1 MLVRKERERE
11 SAPPSVRRVFFSS
24 PRFHLSSQ
32 SLSVSLFSLSLPLSL
47 SLNLS
52 TVCNYQNDELNL
64 RVHLR
69 LDHVGGFL
77 DGANL
82 LGPFFVERDFELLFQ
97 RHHDFD
103 GVQRIGA
110 QVDKLGIRGDG
121 VEVGAELL
129 GDDRAE
135 NALRKSVWSHF
146 GVFCELYPKQE
157 MEEEKRTAAALT
169 ENPARALVATLL
181 EVLKFTCLKL
191 SCKDERE
198 RTRFVSIIIIVKT

>member
-1 MLVRKERERE
+1 M
-11 SAPPSVRRVFFSS
+11 
-24 PRFHLSSQ
+24 
-32 SLSVSLFSLSLPLSL
+32 
-47 SLNLS
+47 
-52 TVCNYQNDELNL
+52 
-64 RVHLR
+64 R

-129 GDDRAE
+129 GDDTSNFVE
-135 NALRKSVWSHF
+135 SV
-146 GVFCELYPKQE
+146 
-157 MEEEKRTAAALT
+157 
-169 ENPARALVATLL
+169 ARL
-181 EVLKFTCLKL
+181 FM
-191 SCKDERE
+191 
-198 RTRFVSIIIIVKT
+198 

>member
-1 MLVRKERERE
+1 VLVRKERERE

-129 GDDRAE
+129 GDDTSNLVE
-135 NALRKSVWSHF
+135 SV
-146 GVFCELYPKQE
+146 
-157 MEEEKRTAAALT
+157 
-169 ENPARALVATLL
+169 ARL
-181 EVLKFTCLKL
+181 FM
-191 SCKDERE
+191 
-198 RTRFVSIIIIVKT
+198 

>member
-1 MLVRKERERE
+1 
-11 SAPPSVRRVFFSS
+11 
-24 PRFHLSSQ
+24 
-32 SLSVSLFSLSLPLSL
+32 
-47 SLNLS
+47 
-52 TVCNYQNDELNL
+52 
-64 RVHLR
+64 LR

-129 GDDRAE
+129 GDDTSNLVESVAR
-135 NALRKSVWSHF
+135 LFIKGRRK
-146 GVFCELYPKQE
+146 
-157 MEEEKRTAAALT
+157 
-169 ENPARALVATLL
+169 
-181 EVLKFTCLKL
+181 
-191 SCKDERE
+191 ERE
-198 RTRFVSIIIIVKT
+198 RVDESQYGVTLESFVNSIQNKRWRKKNVPQRR

>member
-1 MLVRKERERE
+1 MSLVCTF
-11 SAPPSVRRVFFSS
+11 PPIN
-24 PRFHLSSQ
+24 
-32 SLSVSLFSLSLPLSL
+32 LSVSSKRKRKRERAAIRPASLFLFASISLSLAVSLSLSLSSLSPSLSLSL

-52 TVCNYQNDELNL
+52 TVFCNYQNELNL
-64 RVHLR
+64 RVDLR

-129 GDDRAE
+129 GDDTSNFVE
-135 NALRKSVWSHF
+135 SV
-146 GVFCELYPKQE
+146 
-157 MEEEKRTAAALT
+157 
-169 ENPARALVATLL
+169 ARL
-181 EVLKFTCLKL
+181 FM
-191 SCKDERE
+191 
-198 RTRFVSIIIIVKT
+198 

>member
-1 MLVRKERERE
+1 M
-11 SAPPSVRRVFFSS
+11 
-24 PRFHLSSQ
+24 
-32 SLSVSLFSLSLPLSL
+32 
-47 SLNLS
+47 
-52 TVCNYQNDELNL
+52 
-64 RVHLR
+64 R

-129 GDDRAE
+129 GDDTSNLFE
-135 NALRKSVWSHF
+135 SV
-146 GVFCELYPKQE
+146 
-157 MEEEKRTAAALT
+157 
-169 ENPARALVATLL
+169 ARL
-181 EVLKFTCLKL
+181 F
-191 SCKDERE
+191 
-198 RTRFVSIIIIVKT
+198 II